1 MKTLIGYKVVK
12 KKSLISSTI
21 FIHRVKYR
29 INEWVKPLKK
39 CGPLCV
45 FETKMDAFNFV
56 DNILLDFYSIY
67 KCLYEPSE
75 EKGAYVKGYKEF
87 KKTLNILSKGT
98 VLANRVKL
106 IKKEKF

>member
-21 FIHRVKYR
+21 YIHRIKYR
-29 INEWVKPLKK
+29 INKWVKPLKN

-45 FETKMDAFNFV
+45 FKTKEDALNFV
-56 DNILLDFYSIY
+56 GTACLDFYSIY
-67 KCLYEPSE
+67 ECLYEPSE
-75 EKGAYVKGYKEF
+75 EKGVYVEGWKEF
-87 KKTLNILSKGT
+87 KKTLRVLPKGT
-98 VLANRVKL
+98 ALANRVKL